1 MFWFVARQR
10 KRRRRARENQYQR
23 PAELNHDDMASG
35 MPKYGSNDGT
45 RLAQLGTEPMLATT
59 EMDGASRQ
67 EIDGAS
73 RQEIDGASRHEIDGA
88 SRDGRH
94 VNGLR

>member
-10 KRRRRARENQYQR
+10 KRHRRTRESQYQR
-23 PAELNHDDMASG
+23 PVELDHDDMVSG

-45 RLAQLGTEPMLATT
+45 QLAQLGTEPMLATA
-59 EMDGASRQ
+59 EMDGVSRQ
-67 EIDGAS
+67 EIDGTC
-73 RQEIDGASRHEIDGA
+73 RQEIDGASRH
-88 SRDGRH
+88 GRQ